1 MHMKHIGD
9 KMKATYEEI
18 QLLEK
23 KLFLAERRYRIEQK
37 NIWLYKK
44 ILSKLGEKPKP
55 KVVQLDMF
63 SA

>member
-1 MHMKHIGD
+1 
-9 KMKATYEEI
+9 MKATYEEI